1 MKDLYDLIPVLKE
14 AQDTI
19 EKQNVM
25 ISEYEQENRQLSEAY
40 YILKNS
46 IVAVTEGVDGTSV

>member
-1 MKDLYDLIPVLKE
+1 MKDLYDFIPVLKE

-40 YILKNS
+40 YNLKNS

>member
-14 AQDTI
+14 VQDTV
-19 EKQNVM
+19 ERQNVL

-40 YILKNS
+40 YYLKNS
-46 IVAVTEGVDGTSV
+46 IDSVTENV

>member
-19 EKQNVM
+19 ERQNVL

-40 YILKNS
+40 YNLKNS
-46 IVAVTEGVDGTSV
+46 IDSVTEGV

>member
-25 ISEYEQENRQLSEAY
+25 ISEYEQENKQLSEAY
-40 YILKNS
+40 YNLKNS
-46 IVAVTEGVDGTSV
+46 IAPVAEDM

>member
-1 MKDLYDLIPVLKE
+1 MQDLYDFISTLKE

-19 EKQNVM
+19 ERQNVM

-40 YILKNS
+40 YNLKNS
-46 IVAVTEGVDGTSV
+46 IDSVTEGV

>member
-14 AQDTI
+14 VQDTV
-19 EKQNVM
+19 EKQNVL

-40 YILKNS
+40 YNLKNS
-46 IVAVTEGVDGTSV
+46 IDSVTESV

>member
-1 MKDLYDLIPVLKE
+1 MKDLYDLISVLKE

-19 EKQNVM
+19 ERQNVL

-40 YILKNS
+40 YNLKNS
-46 IVAVTEGVDGTSV
+46 IDSVTEDV